1 MYKSWHIRCDL
12 ANGSCSIGQ
21 MKIGAKWRVK
31 LESIII
37 IISSSSSSSFSVIH
51 PIINHMRYL
60 ILLSGGT
67 VCLSVCPSL
76 TPYRDEPQNI
86 MTTTAIAATE
96 TALNDQRS
104 RRYPIEFCFSWL
116 GARVVNSFTFSKLT
130 PFDDLLP
137 TGDHLVGFWR
147 LLSHNVPPPERV
159 SHFAMGASVP
169 CQLAACVLST
179 LRKNI
184 K

>member
-1 MYKSWHIRCDL
+1 
-12 ANGSCSIGQ
+12 

-51 PIINHMRYL
+51 AIINHMRYL

-86 MTTTAIAATE
+86 MTTTAIAATATE

-116 GARVVNSFTFSKLT
+116 LGQELWTV
-130 PFDDLLP
+130 LLFP
-137 TGDHLVGFWR
+137 NWR
-147 LLSHNVPPPERV
+147 LSMIYCQQVIIWWGFDVFCPIMSPLPKEFRTWRWKLLCLASLPRV
-159 SHFAMGASVP
+159 FCLLYAR
-169 CQLAACVLST
+169 T
-179 LRKNI
+179 
-184 K
+184 